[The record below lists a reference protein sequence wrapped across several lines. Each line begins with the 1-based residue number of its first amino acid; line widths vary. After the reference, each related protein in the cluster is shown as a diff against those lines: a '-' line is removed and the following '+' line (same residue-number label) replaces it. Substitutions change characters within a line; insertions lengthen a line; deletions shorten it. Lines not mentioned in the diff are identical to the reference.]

1 MFQPAPPVSS
11 SRGTPAWT
19 ALTRTQR
26 ADGPPAGAAPQA
38 APAAGQGQMG
48 LDHAR
53 LRPES
58 TAVTRQ

>member
-1 MFQPAPPVSS
+1 MFQSAPPVASP
-11 SRGTPAWT
+11 RGTPACT
-19 ALTRTQR
+19 ALMRTQR
-26 ADGPPAGAAPQA
+26 ADGPPAAA
-38 APAAGQGQMG
+38 QGQMG